1 MSYQEVEDYHQC
13 QQGGSSKS
21 HSERSCIEEIPV
33 LSQASSLWNTQQRGH
48 HQSQPRPYTP
58 PTRPQC
64 TGNCGNDQRDHK
76 DQRAL
81 ESSGYTERRSGC
93 VVTDDS
99 NSQVRVIGDQYVPPR
114 PLSESQS
121 SEVHQQKMA
130 ATRTQ
135 ETREME
141 TQTVTNIT
149 SKCLT
154 SDVSTQCSFWT

>member
-1 MSYQEVEDYHQC
+1 MSYQEVEDYYQC
-13 QQGGSSKS
+13 HQGGTSQS
-21 HSERSCIEEIPV
+21 HTVRSCSEEFNV
-33 LSQASSLWNTQQRGH
+33 LSQGSSHWNTQQLGH
-48 HQSQPRPYTP
+48 PQSQSRPYTP
-58 PTRPQC
+58 LTRSQS
-64 TGNCGNDQRDHK
+64 TGNCGNDQRDHR

-81 ESSGYTERRSGC
+81 ESFGYTERRSGC